1 MSLKVGVVGLSG
13 IGTTHSR
20 CYANDDLADLVGVCD
35 LEKERADTLAEQFRV
50 KAYYSLKD
58 MLDDQPDL
66 DIVDVSTGGNENGSW
81 HYEPTMQALE
91 AGKHVLVEKRFQ
103 MIFAKRGKW
112 SLKLKKIIYTSV
124 AI

>member
-1 MSLKVGVVGLSG
+1 MALKVGVVGLSG

-20 CYANDDLADLVGVCD
+20 CYANDDLADLVAVCD

-81 HYEPTMQALE
+81 HYEPACRLWRRGSTCSL
-91 AGKHVLVEKRFQ
+91 KNRFQ
-103 MIFAKRGKW
+103 MISAKRGKW